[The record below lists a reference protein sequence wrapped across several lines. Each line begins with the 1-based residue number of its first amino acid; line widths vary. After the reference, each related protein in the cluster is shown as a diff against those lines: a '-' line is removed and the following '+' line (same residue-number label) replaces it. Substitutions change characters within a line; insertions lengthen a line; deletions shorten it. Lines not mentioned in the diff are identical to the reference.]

1 LSIVQIKRLRA
12 SQSGSETESQFFRFS
27 AKIFILSALAGEG
40 GAKKYSL
47 GPGHALG
54 GPVLFNNIHPCTPEF
69 LSGVFLSE
77 FRLKVCK
84 YTISLR
90 WHDVKIVAQ
99 YIDFDNHN
107 LHWKWVNLL
116 QKAGV

>member
-1 LSIVQIKRLRA
+1 
-12 SQSGSETESQFFRFS
+12 
-27 AKIFILSALAGEG
+27 LSALAVEG
-40 GAKKYSL
+40 GGKEYLL

-69 LSGVFLSE
+69 LSGVSLSE

-84 YTISLR
+84 HAISLT
-90 WHDVKIVAQ
+90 WHDIKIVAQ
-99 YIDFDNHN
+99 YIDFDDHRV
-107 LHWKWVNLL
+107 HRKWVNLL